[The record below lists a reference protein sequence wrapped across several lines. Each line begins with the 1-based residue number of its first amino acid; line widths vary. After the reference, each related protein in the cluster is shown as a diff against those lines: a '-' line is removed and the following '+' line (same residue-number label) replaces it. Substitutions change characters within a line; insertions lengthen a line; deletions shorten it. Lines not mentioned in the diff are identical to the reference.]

1 MASAR
6 AATAALVALFSRSVG
21 AAAVGSARARS
32 TAVLQRDAEVSLKER
47 PVMKVVRLLQDMQ
60 AELQKE
66 LDDDKAVYEQLH
78 CWCKQN
84 DQEKSHAID
93 MGTQQVE
100 QLKSSLSEA
109 SAKLMELKSKR
120 KDTWDELQ
128 SDKKALQSAK
138 ELRMKE
144 NKAFHAEETDLLE
157 AVQACKQAI
166 VVLSKHNP
174 SMAQVQAVAK
184 SLQSARVQELA
195 LASGSAVGRLGSQVV
210 REFVQ
215 GAAAGSASAFLG
227 VPGFQSYAPQ
237 SGQIFG
243 ILQQMQTDF
252 EASLSETQKAELKAQ
267 EQFEQL
273 RAAKADEIASGEKQ
287 IVDIDAEMADLGE
300 KVAQETKALEDTQE
314 QLALDTE
321 FLANLRRKC
330 QMTEEEFAARTK
342 SRMEEIAAV
351 EETIHILNSDTA
363 FDNFDKTVSTAS
375 FLQIGSR
382 RGAAERSAERQAR
395 AGAAAV
401 LRAAAK
407 RVGLPALALLASSA
421 QIDAFAKVKE
431 EIDKMVV
438 QLTKQQS
445 DEVEHR
451 DWCIKEMNDNNRSTE
466 AGYDKQESLETKM
479 ANLEQEL
486 KENVAKTEETKASI
500 AEMQKQM
507 KRASEIREAE
517 NSDYQL
523 TVGDHQM
530 TQVILKKAID
540 RMKQVY
546 ALVQQDGDD
555 QPGAPHIQ
563 TSGNHTDPGNGPARF
578 TEYEQHA
585 GGSRVVSMLE
595 KVLADSQKMEDEAHA
610 SEQDSQSAYES
621 FMKDSN
627 KSIKQGGATLVSL
640 AQAKAA
646 AEASL
651 SMAKEDH
658 KATMT
663 ELEGLNSALG
673 DLRQSCNFLL
683 KNFGARQEARQAE
696 MDALREAKAILSG
709 MSS

>member
-1 MASAR
+1 MATIR
-6 AATAALVALFSRSVG
+6 ALVATITAILAG
-21 AAAVGSARARS
+21 ATTAMGRARTQS
-32 TAVLQRDAEVSLKER
+32 AAVLQRDAEVSLKER

-66 LDDDKAVYEQLH
+66 MDDDKAVYEQLG

-84 DQEKSHAID
+84 DEEKSHAIE
-93 MGTQQVE
+93 MGNQHAE

-109 SAKLMELKSKR
+109 AAKLLELKSKR

-128 SDKKALQSAK
+128 ADKKALQSAK
-138 ELRMKE
+138 TLRMKE
-144 NKAFHAEETDLLE
+144 NKAFHAEEVDLVE
-157 AVQACKQAI
+157 AVKACKQAI
-166 VVLSKHNP
+166 IVLGKHNP
-174 SMAQVQAVAK
+174 SMTQVQAVAK
-184 SLQSARVQELA
+184 TLQNAKVQELA
-195 LASGSAVGRLGSQVV
+195 LASGSAVGRVGSQVI

-215 GAAAGSASAFLG
+215 QAASGSASAFLS
-227 VPGFQSYAPQ
+227 VPGFQSYAPH

-243 ILQQMQTDF
+243 ILQQMQSDF
-252 EASLSETQKAELKAQ
+252 EANLSETKKAELKAQ
-267 EQFEQL
+267 EEFEQL
-273 RAAKADEIASGEKQ
+273 RAAKEDEIASGEKQ
-287 IVDIDAEMADLGE
+287 IVDIDAQIADLGE

-330 QMTEEEFAARTK
+330 KMTDEEFATRTK

-351 EETIHILNSDTA
+351 EETIHILNSDSA
-363 FDNFDKTVSTAS
+363 FENFDKTVSMASAS
-375 FLQIGSR
+375 FVQIAAR
-382 RGAAERSAERQAR
+382 RGAAAVGAERR
-395 AGAAAV
+395 TRESAAAV
-401 LRAAAK
+401 LRSAANRGSA
-407 RVGLPALALLASSA
+407 PALALLAASV
-421 QIDAFAKVKE
+421 QIDAFTKVKA
-431 EIDKMVV
+431 EIDKMVAA
-438 QLTKQQS
+438 LTKQQS
-445 DEVEHR
+445 DEVAHR
-451 DWCIKEMNDNNRSTE
+451 DWCIKETNENNRSTE

-486 KENVAKTEETKASI
+486 KENAAKTEETKAAM